1 VIAGIGV
8 DIVEIA
14 RLEDALRRTPGLAT
28 RLFTPA
34 ERTWAGGRRTSS
46 ASLAGSFA
54 AKEALA
60 KVLGAPVGLH
70 WTDAEVLRDSAG
82 RPFLQVRG
90 TVAAVAQAQGIG
102 TWHVSL
108 SHDGGMCIAM
118 VIAELARAHHEDG
131 ESAGRDEELER
142 GTA

>member
-8 DIVEIA
+8 DIVQIA
-14 RLEDALRRTPGLAT
+14 RLEDALGRTPGLAA

-34 ERTWAGGRRTSS
+34 ERSS
-46 ASLAGSFA
+46 AAARRAPADSLAGCFA

-60 KVLGAPVGLH
+60 KVLGAPVGLA
-70 WTDAEVLRDSAG
+70 WTDAEVLRDAAG
-82 RPFLQVRG
+82 RPFLTVRG
-90 TVAAVAQAQGIG
+90 TVAAVATGQGIG

-118 VIAELARAHHEDG
+118 VIAELATAQHERG
-131 ESAGRDEELER
+131 QPPEHDEVLER
-142 GTA
+142 GTP

>member
-8 DIVEIA
+8 DIVKIA
-14 RLEDALRRTPGLAT
+14 RLEDALSRTPELAT

-34 ERTWAGGRRTSS
+34 ERTWAWRRRAPA
-46 ASLAGSFA
+46 ASLAGCFA

-70 WTDAEVLRDSAG
+70 WTDAEVLRNPAG
-82 RPFLQVRG
+82 RPFLTVRG
-90 TVAAVAQAQGIG
+90 TVAEVAEAQGIG

-118 VIAELARAHHEDG
+118 VVAELARAQNAPGHPQ
-131 ESAGRDEELER
+131 GRHEELER
-142 GTA
+142 GRA

>member
-1 VIAGIGV
+1 MIAGIGV
-8 DIVEIA
+8 DIVKIA
-14 RLEDALRRTPGLAT
+14 RLEDALRRTPELAT
-28 RLFTPA
+28 RLFTPG
-34 ERTWAGGRRTSS
+34 ERTWAGRRRAPA
-46 ASLAGSFA
+46 ASLAGCFA

-82 RPFLQVRG
+82 RPFLTVRG
-90 TVAAVAQAQGIG
+90 TVAEVAQAQGIG

-118 VIAELARAHHEDG
+118 VVAEMACAQ
-131 ESAGRDEELER
+131 SAYEHPPGHDEELQR
-142 GTA
+142 GRA

>member
-14 RLEDALRRTPGLAT
+14 RLEDALGRTPELAT

-34 ERTWAGGRRTSS
+34 ERTFAGARR
-46 ASLAGSFA
+46 APAVSLAGCFA

-70 WTDAEVLRDSAG
+70 WTDAEVIRDSAG
-82 RPFLQVRG
+82 RPSLQVRG

-102 TWHVSL
+102 TWHLSI
-108 SHDGGMCIAM
+108 SHDGGMCIAV
-118 VIAELARAHHEDG
+118 VIAELSRAHHEDG
-131 ESAGRDEELER
+131 QSARRDQELER